1 MYRIMSVNYKLI
13 IFRKIMERGSINRKE
28 ANTTMEKVKSAV
40 GRSCKR
46 NIGKEY
52 YYELGKY

>member
-28 ANTTMEKVKSAV
+28 ANATMEKVKSAV

-52 YYELGKY
+52 YYY